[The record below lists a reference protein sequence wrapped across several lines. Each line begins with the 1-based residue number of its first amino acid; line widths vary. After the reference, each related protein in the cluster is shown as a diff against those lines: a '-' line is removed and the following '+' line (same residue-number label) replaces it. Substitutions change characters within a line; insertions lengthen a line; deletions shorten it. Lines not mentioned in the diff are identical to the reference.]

1 MKRPAAILAATILA
15 GIAWA
20 QPAAA
25 DRLDDVK
32 ARGKLIVG
40 VSDTTP
46 PFSFKKPGETTV
58 VGYDLDIVH
67 AVGKR
72 LGLPVETVSV
82 SSAERIPMLKDGKLD
97 FVATS
102 MTRTPERLKDVDFS
116 FIYFVTPH
124 AVIVRKDSGITSV
137 HQLAGKKASSAS
149 TSTAGPNLK
158 EVEPHVELVY
168 VRDYAIAFGLLKDGK
183 VDAFP
188 TDETVLR
195 AIVKQDGHPDDY
207 VFLPDFTKISRRRL
221 CPEERR
227 AALQG
232 RHRQG
237 AAGCRVVRRR
247 REDFRE
253 LVRPAIAGADDAQVQ
268 DQGRLNRKQ
277 HASDFRRT
285 QQSGTA
291 DLVCDAIDIFQGARS
306 PRQAGPRVRQ
316 GRGLRAAAGAPS
328 GVACRAGRRRA
339 VRPRRQG
346 RPQRLSAGPAA
357 RRAAGRHLPFRQCAA
372 RRAPRRAR
380 LRARRL
386 SLHAIQARP
395 RTRRCGW
402 CCPMASTATSCP
414 ASPRA

>member
-1 MKRPAAILAATILA
+1 MKRPATILAAAILTGMA
-15 GIAWA
+15 LAS
-20 QPAAA
+20 PAAA

-102 MTRTPERLKDVDFS
+102 MTRTPERLKDIDFS
-116 FIYFVTPH
+116 YIYFITPH

-158 EVEPHVELVY
+158 EVVPNVELVY
-168 VRDYAIAFGLLKDGK
+168 VRDYALAFGLLKDGK

-195 AIVKQDGHPDDY
+195 AIVQQDGHPDDY
-207 VFLPDFTKISRRRL
+207 VFLPDFTKTRDVGF
-221 CPEERR
+221 
-227 AALQG
+227 ALKKG
-232 RHRQG
+232 EPRFKE
-237 AAGCRVVRRR
+237 AVDKALLDV
-247 REDFRE
+247 E
-253 LVRPAIAGADDAQVQ
+253 
-268 DQGRLNRKQ
+268 
-277 HASDFRRT
+277 ASGD
-285 QQSGTA
+285 
-291 DLVCDAIDIFQGARS
+291 
-306 PRQAGPRVRQ
+306 
-316 GRGLRAAAGAPS
+316 
-328 GVACRAGRRRA
+328 
-339 VRPRRQG
+339 
-346 RPQRLSAGPAA
+346 AA
-357 RRAAGRHLPFRQCAA
+357 RIFGTWFGPQT
-372 RRAPRRAR
+372 PE
-380 LRARRL
+380 
-386 SLHAIQARP
+386 P
-395 RTRRCGW
+395 MTRKFKIK
-402 CCPMASTATSCP
+402 AD
-414 ASPRA
+414 